1 MTDTQALAMLALRR
15 VSGRIG
21 VTAHAGAPIA
31 DEPEADLSDPA
42 VLTGGDRVALGRVL
56 RRAVERAWLTL
67 EVLFAADAIG
77 IRLGHAGKETLDAIF
92 GNRCFDQLRDT
103 PTPFRETIAQELHVA
118 RKSGLLVQGEIDID
132 DLLRR
137 MSSLNRPSDSR
148 AVQDLEWYA
157 LWQMAGDVARDG
169 YRELRR
175 LFEVRSAAGDSLLV
189 GLVTSFIP
197 FELELEGNPPRTEL
211 GLSILPDQHVRWL
224 CEHSEPIEVLLNE
237 SHGSRRSDDT
247 QEVVARVRQG
257 QIFAQQG
264 QYERAVIEFTAAIQ
278 SEAAPPAVF
287 VYRGDALRHR
297 GEYERAIADYTQTL
311 RLEPKNLL
319 ARVNRGLV
327 YRLTGRS
334 ELAVAD
340 LTEALRLDT
349 RNVVALN
356 GRGGAYADLGEYAQ
370 AIADHTQALR
380 IDPSLAWAYQ
390 SRGDAYAGLEEYD
403 RAIAD
408 YTQALRLNPHFPLAH
423 ANRGDAYR
431 LAGDL
436 DRAAADYTEAL
447 RLDPL
452 NPRMFISR
460 GDTYRKQKRFEL
472 AQADYS
478 EAIRLDP
485 TNPVGYLNRGIA
497 YQLAGQYDQAVAN
510 FDQAELF
517 DASNPEVF
525 YQRAL
530 AHRHQES
537 YRKAIE
543 DLGRVID
550 LNPRDAVAYISR
562 GTLYSIVKDFEP
574 ALADYSEAIRLDP
587 TSAQARM
594 ERGRVWA
601 LLGQFDKALDDC
613 AQAIRID
620 SNFVPALLIRG
631 GVMIRQGDFDA
642 ALLEFNQAIRT
653 NPRYAKAYNDR
664 GVAHSKLGKLDEA
677 IRDFSKAIELVP
689 EDAQALS
696 NRGNAFQ
703 RLHRHP
709 EALRDF
715 TEAVAIDAKYAAMY
729 SLTRGLVE
737 AGRGNFRQAIADY
750 AVALAVDPKNRAAH
764 VARLDAR
771 SKLESDFVVATET
784 VEAPQQAP
792 TPHGA
797 PGSAALIDLGAAVA
811 ELEAEP
817 QRPQAVEETQLVAA
831 RGAPNTQLALPPVA
845 EETAQ
850 EAEYRAEQRKFEQMD
865 RQRRLQALEEKAAEI
880 RKRNELEEA
889 KRNADTTKLNK
900 KKREKIDPEERA
912 ELWKKRKK
920 YAVILVGGLFVGYW
934 LFQGIWAIIPR
945 AKNPFHTYAATEIVG
960 EYANDAARADDKFA
974 DQLIAVRGKLKVV
987 EDKKT
992 RVRIVTPRVF
1002 FDVPSPKGDFKI
1014 ECVFE
1019 DAETIDAIKEDS
1031 EYLVVGRVDRYKP
1044 GKGIALKNA
1053 NLLSAGKS
1061 SAARPGGAEFA
1072 CAERIAVKTS
1082 STFRA
1087 ALAGCTIDAATIGR
1101 GQSLANR
1108 DRPGFAIGGE
1118 SLESVLLRRQALCMS
1133 QRANSSPG
1141 SRRFV

>member
-15 VSGRIG
+15 VHGRIG
-21 VTAHAGAPIA
+21 VAVHVGGPAPENT
-31 DEPEADLSDPA
+31 DGDNSDPTI
-42 VLTGGDRVALGRVL
+42 LTGGDRVALGRVL

-77 IRLGHAGKETLDAIF
+77 TRLGHAGKETLDAIF
-92 GNRCFDQLRDT
+92 GNKCFDQLRGT
-103 PTPFRETIAQELHVA
+103 PTPFRETIAQELHAA

-175 LFEVRSAAGDSLLV
+175 LFEVRSATDDSLLV
-189 GLVTSFIP
+189 GLVTTFIP
-197 FELELEGNPPRTEL
+197 FELELEGNAPRTEL

-278 SEAAPPAVF
+278 SDAAPPAVF

-297 GEYERAIADYTQTL
+297 GEYERAIADYTQAL

-319 ARVNRGLV
+319 ARLNRGLV

-340 LTEALRLDT
+340 LTEAIRLDP

-403 RAIAD
+403 RSIAD

-460 GDTYRKQKRFEL
+460 GDTYRKQQRFEL

-562 GTLYSIVKDFEP
+562 GTLYSIVKDFDP
-574 ALADYSEAIRLDP
+574 ALADYGEAIRLDP

-631 GVMIRQGDFDA
+631 GVMIRQGDYEA

-677 IRDFSKAIELVP
+677 VRDFSKAIELVP

-696 NRGNAFQ
+696 NRGNAYQ
-703 RLHRHP
+703 RLHRHQ

-750 AVALAVDPKNRAAH
+750 SVALAIDPKYRLAHTARADAT
-764 VARLDAR
+764 AKLD
-771 SKLESDFVVATET
+771 SDFVVANESVET
-784 VEAPQQAP
+784 PQEAP
-792 TPHGA
+792 TPIAA
-797 PGSAALIDLGAAVA
+797 PESAALIDLGAAVA
-811 ELEAEP
+811 ELEAES
-817 QRPQAVEETQLVAA
+817 QQSGAQTQIATPHVS
-831 RGAPNTQLALPPVA
+831 APDTQLALP
-845 EETAQ
+845 AQ
-850 EAEYRAEQRKFEQMD
+850 EEESAEDVAYRAEQRKFEQMD
-865 RQRRLQALEEKAAEI
+865 RQKRLEALAEKAADI

-889 KRNADTTKLNK
+889 KRKVQSTKANK
-900 KKREKIDPEERA
+900 RRDKIDPEERA

-920 YAVILVGGLFVGYW
+920 YAVIFVGGLFIAYW
-934 LFQGIWAIIPR
+934 AYQGIWALIPPS
-945 AKNPFHTYAATEIVG
+945 KNPFSTYSAEQFAS
-960 EYANDAARADDKFA
+960 EYAKDPGKADDKFA
-974 DQLIAVRGKLKVV
+974 DQTLCLRGKLTVV
-987 EDKKT
+987 ADKKT
-992 RVRIVTPRVF
+992 TIRSIAPRVY
-1002 FDVPSPKGDFKI
+1002 FDIPNQKEDLKI
-1014 ECVFE
+1014 ECQFE
-1019 DAETIDAIKEDS
+1019 DPEIAENIKPDVEYAI
-1031 EYLVVGRVDRYKP
+1031 VGKVDRFKP
-1044 GKGIALKNA
+1044 GKGIVVRKA
-1053 NLLSAGKS
+1053 NFL
-1061 SAARPGGAEFA
+1061 PGGAGGHKASAEVAPLKPSAHLGRFDSGRQPPNAPIAFRDLSLITPRVFTDRSNAVNRENEARKHLA
-1072 CAERIAVKTS
+1072 C
-1082 STFRA
+1082 
-1087 ALAGCTIDAATIGR
+1087 R
-1101 GQSLANR
+1101 GVSDVAPVYG
-1108 DRPGFAIGGE
+1108 DHHA
-1118 SLESVLLRRQALCMS
+1118 
-1133 QRANSSPG
+1133 
-1141 SRRFV
+1141 